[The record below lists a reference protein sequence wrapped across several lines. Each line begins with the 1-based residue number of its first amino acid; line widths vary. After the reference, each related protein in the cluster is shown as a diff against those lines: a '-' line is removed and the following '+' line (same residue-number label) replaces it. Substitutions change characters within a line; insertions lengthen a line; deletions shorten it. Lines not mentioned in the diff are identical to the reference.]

1 MTTPTVQPG
10 SPLTEADFLAV
21 RLAEKRHRSIKFAA
35 RVAALSAVSTLGIA
49 AISLIITILYFGFWS
64 VVVTIGLTVIGVVE
78 FRAHRA
84 LLRIDPAA
92 CRTLALNQLAF
103 FALIAVYCLW
113 QMITFSINDLPADY
127 RQPITDVYGRGSLPM
142 LVNGF
147 YLLVIVLSLAYCGGL
162 ALYYY
167 TRRRHVEAF
176 VRETPDWV
184 RRQLLELDR

>member
-1 MTTPTVQPG
+1 MTCRQITGNQ
-10 SPLTEADFLAV
+10 S
-21 RLAEKRHRSIKFAA
+21 RM
-35 RVAALSAVSTLGIA
+35 STAG
-49 AISLIITILYFGFWS
+49 
-64 VVVTIGLTVIGVVE
+64 
-78 FRAHRA
+78 
-84 LLRIDPAA
+84 
-92 CRTLALNQLAF
+92 
-103 FALIAVYCLW
+103 
-113 QMITFSINDLPADY
+113 
-127 RQPITDVYGRGSLPM
+127 GSLPM